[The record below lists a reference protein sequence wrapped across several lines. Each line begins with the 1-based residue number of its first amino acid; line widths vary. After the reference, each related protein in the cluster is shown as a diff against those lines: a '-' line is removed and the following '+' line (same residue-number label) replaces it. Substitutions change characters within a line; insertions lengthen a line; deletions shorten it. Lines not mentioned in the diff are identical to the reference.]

1 LLARLGHITRESAA
15 GPRIIVLMKLLVA
28 SIVIV
33 LVAGSVYADYKWRR
47 WMAARKAEHERS
59 GAEFKP

>member
-1 LLARLGHITRESAA
+1 
-15 GPRIIVLMKLLVA
+15 MKLLVA